1 MNTQLPK
8 QFIVAAAIALGLAVP
23 AYANITV
30 VNNALG
36 SATSF
41 PTFSISGAN
50 GSLAFQ
56 DVIGTTGGT
65 SLQGPGNSP
74 QGTVANNAF
83 GEVFNYTG
91 SAATLS
97 ALSIIDTGG
106 GGATTYQPFLFD
118 LGTGIFNSTSSSFN
132 PSSQLDL
139 LSNITVTPPAL
150 GSSNFVEFD
159 FSGADAITLTAG
171 HSYAFGLLNN
181 NNSTALT
188 FLRSGGGSSDPNG
201 IGFTLTSLSATSE
214 TSGFSGN
221 PRSAFIGVYTTPVA
235 VPEPSTYALFG
246 GGLALLGLVRRFRK

>member
-1 MNTQLPK
+1 MNTHPK
-8 QFIVAAAIALGLAVP
+8 QIIAATAVALALAVP

-30 VNNALG
+30 INNTLG

-41 PTFSISGAN
+41 PSFAISGNN

-56 DVIGTTGGT
+56 DVIGTTGGS

-74 QGTVANNAF
+74 QGTVANNGF
-83 GEVFNYTG
+83 GEIFNWTG
-91 SAATLS
+91 SSSTLS

-106 GGATTYQPFLFD
+106 GGTPTYQPFLFD
-118 LGTGIFNSTSSSFN
+118 LGTSIFNSTSSTFN
-132 PSSQLDL
+132 PSTQVDL

-150 GSSNFVEFD
+150 GSANFLEFD
-159 FSGADAITLTAG
+159 FSGTDAITLLTG

-181 NNSTALT
+181 NNDSSLT

-201 IGFTLTSLSATSE
+201 IGFSLTSLSATSE

-221 PRSAFIGVYTTPVA
+221 NRTAFIGIYTVP
-235 VPEPSTYALFG
+235 VPEPATYALFG
-246 GGLALLGLVRRFRK
+246 GGLALLGFARRFKK